1 MYDIIL
7 SNMENPGS
15 RVLKIIGLLAKEYP
29 EGRTAL
35 DFRTPL
41 EITVATILSAQS
53 TDKMTNK
60 ITESLFKQYR
70 TAKDYAQADVKT
82 FEKEIHSSGFYHNKA
97 KNIINLGKMLV
108 KDFDG
113 KIPDTMEQ
121 LIELP
126 GVARKTANIVLS
138 SAFNKAVGIAVD
150 THVRRLSQ
158 RLGLTMNENPDKIEQ
173 DLLKIVPKKHWG
185 KFNYWLVDHGRAICD
200 AKKPKCPECVISRY
214 CPSRDYFI
222 KKFWSK

>member
-1 MYDIIL
+1 MDRPEL
-7 SNMENPGS
+7 
-15 RVLKIIGLLAKEYP
+15 RVIKIIELLAKEYP

-60 ITESLFKQYR
+60 ITASLFKKYR
-70 TAKDYAQADVKT
+70 TAKDYAKANKKT
-82 FEKEIHSSGFYHNKA
+82 FEKEIHSSGFFHAKA
-97 KNIINLGKMLV
+97 KNIISLGKMLV
-108 KDFDG
+108 KDFGG
-113 KIPDTMEQ
+113 KIPDTMEE
-121 LIELP
+121 LIKLP

-158 RLGLTMNENPDKIEQ
+158 RLGLTKNEDPNKIEQ

-185 KFNYWLVDHGRAICD
+185 KFNYYLVDHGRAICD
-200 AKKPKCPECVISRY
+200 AKKPKCPECVVSRY
-214 CPSRDYFI
+214 CPSCHGFV